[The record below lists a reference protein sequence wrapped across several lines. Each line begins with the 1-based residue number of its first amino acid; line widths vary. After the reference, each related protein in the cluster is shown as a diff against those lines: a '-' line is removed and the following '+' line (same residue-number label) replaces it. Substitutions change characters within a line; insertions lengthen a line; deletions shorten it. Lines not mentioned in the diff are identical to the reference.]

1 MKHLNKI
8 NDKKHKSKDHDAIC
22 NRFQILGK
30 VFVIHEG
37 QDDLG
42 TGGDE
47 GSEVR

>member
-1 MKHLNKI
+1 MGKSMHQ
-8 NDKKHKSKDHDAIC
+8 NDKKHKSNDHYAIR

-30 VFVIHEG
+30 VLVIHEG

-47 GSEVR
+47 GSEV

>member
-1 MKHLNKI
+1 MGKSMRQ
-8 NDKKHKSKDHDAIC
+8 NDKKRKSKGHNAIR
-22 NRFQILGK
+22 NRFLILGK